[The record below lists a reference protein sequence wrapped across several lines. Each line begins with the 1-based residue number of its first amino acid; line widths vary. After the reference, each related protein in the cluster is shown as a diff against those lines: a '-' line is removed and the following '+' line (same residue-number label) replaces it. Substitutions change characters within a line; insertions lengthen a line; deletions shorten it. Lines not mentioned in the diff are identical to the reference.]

1 MRRKNITTL
10 GVVALSALL
19 AGGAQAQTLTALTSF
34 GNNGYLAPVAGT
46 LDTGNLT
53 RGMAWVAGDA
63 FSGSASNGK
72 GNLVVVNREGGINIK
87 VIDGLSGAIQSGELN
102 DTGVAGGSIAAIN
115 MIGSSADGKIYAAN
129 WVSNTKTTNFK
140 IYEWDSLTSGN
151 APALVFDSALDPG
164 ASITTPRL
172 GDTLDVRGSG
182 ASTQLLFGMSGGT
195 GYYHFTR
202 SSSSGPFTAS
212 YNAAAGSAS
221 GAYRLGITFAQ
232 GNTVL
237 GAQGGTGTNNSS
249 ISTIGGAHTGTLK
262 LADGGA
268 PSTGVGNERLLDHV
282 EIQGVNYLATVQT
295 DGTPGR
301 NTVRVYNIND
311 PLTPVLISSLNLIG
325 DGTANGNGVGQIR
338 WGAVN
343 GSVATL
349 YAMNTNNGIQAMQF
363 DAVPEPAT
371 MTLLALGA
379 LAARRRRKNSK

>member
-46 LDTGNLT
+46 LDTGSLT
-53 RGMAWVAGDA
+53 RGLAWVAGDA
-63 FSGSASNGK
+63 FSGSAGNGR
-72 GNLVVVNREGGINIK
+72 GNLVVVNREGGLNIK
-87 VIDGLSGAIQSGELN
+87 VIDGLSGQVQSGELN
-102 DTGVAGGSIAAIN
+102 DSVISGGFWTASMA
-115 MIGSSADGKIYAAN
+115 GSSTDGKIY
-129 WVSNTKTTNFK
+129 VSNMVTNSTSTNFK
-140 IYEWDSLTSGN
+140 VYEYDSLTSGN
-151 APALVFDSALDPG
+151 APVLVFDSTLAPAG
-164 ASITTPRL
+164 VTTPRL
-172 GDTLDVRGSG
+172 GDTMDVRGSG
-182 ASTQLLFGMSGGT
+182 ASTELLFGVSGGT

-202 SSSSGPFTAS
+202 SSTSGPFTATY
-212 YNAAAGSAS
+212 YNPAGSAVNQH
-221 GAYRLGITFAQ
+221 RLGITFAQ

-237 GAQGGTGTNNSS
+237 GTQGGTTSS
-249 ISTIGGAHTGTLK
+249 VSTIGGARTGA
-262 LADGGA
+262 LALLDI
-268 PSTGVGNERLLDHV
+268 NERLLDHV

-295 DGTPGR
+295 LGTPGN

-311 PLTPVLISSLNLIG
+311 PLGPVLVSSLNLIG
-325 DGTANGNGVGQIR
+325 DGNSNGNGVGQIR

>member
-46 LDTGNLT
+46 LDTGSLT
-53 RGMAWVAGDA
+53 RGLAWVAGDA
-63 FSGSASNGK
+63 FSGSAGNGR
-72 GNLVVVNREGGINIK
+72 GNLVVVNREGGLNIK
-87 VIDGLSGAIQSGELN
+87 VIDGLSGQVQSGELN
-102 DTGVAGGSIAAIN
+102 DSVISGGFWTASMA
-115 MIGSSADGKIYAAN
+115 GSSTDGKIY
-129 WVSNTKTTNFK
+129 VSNMVTNSTSTNFK
-140 IYEWDSLTSGN
+140 VYEYDSLTSGN
-151 APALVFDSALDPG
+151 APVLVFDSTLAPAG
-164 ASITTPRL
+164 VTTPRL
-172 GDTLDVRGSG
+172 GDTMDVRGSG
-182 ASTQLLFGMSGGT
+182 ASTELLFGVSGGT

-202 SSSSGPFTAS
+202 SSTSGPFTATY
-212 YNAAAGSAS
+212 YNPAGSALNQH
-221 GAYRLGITFAQ
+221 RLGITFAQ

-237 GAQGGTGTNNSS
+237 GTQGGTTSS
-249 ISTIGGAHTGTLK
+249 VSTIGGARTGA
-262 LADGGA
+262 LALLDI
-268 PSTGVGNERLLDHV
+268 NERLLDHV

-295 DGTPGR
+295 LGTPGN

-311 PLTPVLISSLNLIG
+311 PLGPVLVSSLNLIG